1 MVLEMFLP
9 QILIVSL
16 HVLHVVVMLS
26 ADGVN
31 SKGFKCG
38 LKGLG
43 QIFCLEIHADGLSK
57 HDWSGAIFGSNVWLS
72 INKYWMKYENRGRQR
87 G

>member
-1 MVLEMFLP
+1 
-9 QILIVSL
+9 
-16 HVLHVVVMLS
+16 MLS

-57 HDWSGAIFGSNVWLS
+57 HGHDWSGVIFGSNVWLS
-72 INKYWMKYENRGRQR
+72 INKYWMKYENGVVREGERKCEAKWVVYWDIWSQK
-87 G
+87 

>member
-1 MVLEMFLP
+1 
-9 QILIVSL
+9 
-16 HVLHVVVMLS
+16 MLS

-43 QIFCLEIHADGLSK
+43 QIFPYLIHADGLSK
-57 HDWSGAIFGSNVWLS
+57 HGHDWSGVIFGSNVWLS
-72 INKYWMKYENRGRQR
+72 INKYCMKYENGVV
-87 G
+87 GEGEEM